1 MLRYIFVIIHKKY
14 YFYKIKILRALHHII
29 VYQSSLLFLFLRFW
43 MQLHWL
49 LLCRSIANG
58 HAVTKRREETDV
70 TFF

>member
-1 MLRYIFVIIHKKY
+1 MRSYNHISQSIGIFFIS
-14 YFYKIKILRALHHII
+14 F
-29 VYQSSLLFLFLRFW
+29 FLRFW